1 VQVKTKIFNASRIFA
16 RFLKVCSDIIYCFHL
31 ICQIKWK
38 LKDIKIAP
46 QPEQTFI
53 NLAKILLG

>member
-1 VQVKTKIFNASRIFA
+1 MKDMQVKTKIFNASRIFA

-31 ICQIKWK
+31 FCQIKWK
-38 LKDIKIAP
+38 LKDIK
-46 QPEQTFI
+46 PEQIFK